1 MNEPT
6 KSYSEKM
13 AIMDEFIKR
22 VNPYEKPQPLN
33 FDIRGYSDYLDEHG
47 IDGKNV
53 PQHIVEKFKL

>member
-1 MNEPT
+1 MNGQT

-22 VNPYEKPQPLN
+22 VNPYKKHEPLN
-33 FDIRGYSDYLDEHG
+33 FDIRGYSNYLEKHG

-53 PQHIVEKFKL
+53 PQHIVDMFRL